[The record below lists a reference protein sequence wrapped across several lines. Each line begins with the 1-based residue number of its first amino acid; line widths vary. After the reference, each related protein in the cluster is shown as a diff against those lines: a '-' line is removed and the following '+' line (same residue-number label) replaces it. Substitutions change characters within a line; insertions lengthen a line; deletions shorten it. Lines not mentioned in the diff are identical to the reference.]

1 VKIRAIENLRKANFL
16 RKRINDLSHTRR
28 TFACC
33 CPEEVVTSL
42 GTKETAI
49 SFRLRL
55 RPLYT
60 MKEALSVLTN
70 GKEVGRKRYRRD
82 RFRFKLYIHSE
93 SFIKICFGLTL

>member
-1 VKIRAIENLRKANFL
+1 M

-33 CPEEVVTSL
+33 CPEEVGGISL
-42 GTKETAI
+42 GAKETAI

-60 MKEALSVLTN
+60 VKEALNVMTN
-70 GKEVGRKRYRRD
+70 EKRDGLEVVSKG
-82 RFRFKLYIHSE
+82 
-93 SFIKICFGLTL
+93 